1 MLDTVV
7 FDESWRNIKVSAH
20 TDLYAY
26 DPEDGALLFI
36 SLAGNEQ
43 AVKAISSA
51 IIAHKTVSIRRE
63 GEPERLLNG
72 NPAPRYRI
80 MSTKLA
86 GGPLHQIVADAR
98 FYLNNESD
106 SRLVIIPA
114 ETPVHE
120 VIYNQVLVNLA
131 SPLIPAWAQW
141 VCDRLQQ
148 MDRVRDMAGT
158 LRVTEVS
165 VNESTIDEIVSG
177 GIRNGQINFNG
188 QGGAYA
194 GVHQRRD
201 RLSPGFRRDSSPED
215 PNRSPAPLSTWS

>member
-1 MLDTVV
+1 MLDNVV
-7 FDESWRNIKVSAH
+7 FEEYWRNIKVSAY

-43 AVKAISSA
+43 AVKAMSSA
-51 IIAHKTVSIRRE
+51 IIACKTISISSE
-63 GEPERLLNG
+63 GQPELLLNG
-72 NPAPRYRI
+72 HPASRYRI

-114 ETPVHE
+114 ETPLHAAV
-120 VIYNQVLVNLA
+120 YTQVLANLA
-131 SPLIPAWAQW
+131 SPLIPAWAEW
-141 VCDRLQQ
+141 LCNRLQE
-148 MDRVRDMAGT
+148 MERLREMAGT
-158 LRVTEVS
+158 LKVVEVA
-165 VNESTIDEIVSG
+165 VHDRIVDEIISE
-177 GIRNGQINFNG
+177 GIRLGQINFIE

-194 GVHQRRD
+194 GVH
-201 RLSPGFRRDSSPED
+201 
-215 PNRSPAPLSTWS
+215 